1 MLSRNP
7 FSFPQTYVFPF
18 SHPLFHF
25 GHAVS
30 EALLKPLA
38 AVHAAV
44 AVVATANDDL
54 QISDNLFMCAIR
66 CPLKIPNTR

>member
-7 FSFPQTYVFPF
+7 FSFPQPSVFPL

-38 AVHAAV
+38 AV
-44 AVVATANDDL
+44 
-54 QISDNLFMCAIR
+54 FMRLLLLLLPTMICHKLVTIYLCVQLDAH
-66 CPLKIPNTR
+66 